1 MAANLNVGTFQVAL
15 ELAEKEEPVEEGGE
29 TPGSENPQITSAIV
43 RALKTNT
50 GVVWVGNKGNAN
62 ATKGFEL
69 AAGDAV
75 SVDVQGLKKLFAFA
89 TKAKDRLCVLW
100 VGP

>member
-1 MAANLNVGTFQVAL
+1 MAANLNVDTFQVAL
-15 ELAEKEEPVEEGGE
+15 ETAEKEEPVEEGGA

-43 RALKTNT
+43 RALKTNA
-50 GVVWVGNKGNAN
+50 GIVWVGGIGNAN
-62 ATKGFEL
+62 PTKGFEL
-69 AAGDAV
+69 AAGDAI
-75 SVDVQGLKKLFAFA
+75 SVDVQGLKKLKAYA